1 MQTAISRNL
10 RLHHSSNSNF
20 LWVQAAAVRLRRCIA
35 DICSAFKHRLG
46 GPLAEEAWH
55 RVIGCDKLHR
65 THGVNK
71 LFSLQ
76 GGQLL
81 NLFDKSHEWF
91 TNPSLK
97 MSTAQAEN
105 YLMGG
110 ADRSEHQCTRQSWPV
125 RLGEMYCPC
134 YIKTGL
140 LSVVLL

>member
-1 MQTAISRNL
+1 MSSAAISCTARMREQIVL
-10 RLHHSSNSNF
+10 S
-20 LWVQAAAVRLRRCIA
+20 ARR
-35 DICSAFKHRLG
+35 
-46 GPLAEEAWH
+46 
-55 RVIGCDKLHR
+55 
-65 THGVNK
+65 
-71 LFSLQ
+71 
-76 GGQLL
+76 QLL